1 MGPIIKLIVPKLL
14 KLVLG
19 EVTNMIKPLQ
29 KYVHEENELDIEVNK
44 MKSRLDTLQELLLET
59 QSDVVIL
66 QKANAKKARKKKK

>member
-1 MGPIIKLIVPKLL
+1 
-14 KLVLG
+14 
-19 EVTNMIKPLQ
+19 MIKPLQ